1 MALKHD
7 ASTFSP
13 TTYATAVIGS
23 GTIGSRIALML
34 ASGGGEV
41 RLYDPNAD
49 QLEAAR
55 RYVEAELPRVVAGRS
70 GALPGRLVLSR
81 TLQAAVADTW
91 MVVEAIPERLD
102 LKRKMFGDLD
112 RLAPEDAILASNS
125 SSYPTSQLIDAVS
138 RPGRV
143 ANTHYYGGLPEV
155 NVVEVMSC
163 GKTTDEVIACLLERL
178 PAYGLLP
185 FHVLKE
191 SVGFIFNR
199 IWAAI
204 KRESLAVVAEGVST
218 PQVVDQLFESVMGS
232 LGPFRRMDKVG
243 LDVVLDI
250 EEHYAAIRPG
260 IPAEPR
266 QLLKRYIEQGRLGIK
281 SGKGFYSDYEGKG
294 ADPMNAMVPIEGLE
308 NRCST

>member
-7 ASTFSP
+7 ALTFSP
-13 TTYATAVIGS
+13 KTHATAVIGS
-23 GTIGSRIALML
+23 GTMGSRIALML
-34 ASGGGEV
+34 ASSGGEV
-41 RLYDPNAD
+41 RLHDPNAD
-49 QLEAAR
+49 QLEVAR

-70 GALPGRLVLSR
+70 GAVPGRLVLSE
-81 TLQAAVADTW
+81 TVQAAVADTW
-91 MVVEAIPERLD
+91 MVAEAIPERLD

-143 ANTHYYGGLPEV
+143 VNTHYYGGLPEV

-163 GKTTDEVIACLLERL
+163 GKTTDEVIARLFERL

-218 PQVVDQLFESVMGS
+218 PEVVDQLFQSIMGS

-281 SGKGFYSDYEGKG
+281 SGKGFYSDYEEK
-294 ADPMNAMVPIEGLE
+294 APS
-308 NRCST
+308 R

>member
-1 MALKHD
+1 MTLKHD
-7 ASTFSP
+7 DSTFSP

-49 QLEAAR
+49 QLEVAR

-81 TLQAAVADTW
+81 TVQAAVADTW

-102 LKRKMFGDLD
+102 LKRKVFGDLD

-138 RPGRV
+138 HSGRV

-163 GKTTDEVIACLLERL
+163 GKTTDEVIARLFERL

-218 PQVVDQLFESVMGS
+218 PQVVDQLYQRVMGS
-232 LGPFRRMDKVG
+232 LGPFRSMDKVG

-250 EEHYAAIRPG
+250 EEHYAAVRPG

-266 QLLKRYIEQGRLGIK
+266 QLLKRYVEQGHLGIK
-281 SGKGFYSDYEGKG
+281 SGKGFYSDYEEK
-294 ADPMNAMVPIEGLE
+294 APS
-308 NRCST
+308 R

>member
-1 MALKHD
+1 MALKYD
-7 ASTFSP
+7 DSTFSP

-55 RYVEAELPRVVAGRS
+55 RYVEAVLPCVVAGRS

-81 TLQAAVADTW
+81 TVQAAVADTW

-102 LKRKMFGDLD
+102 LKKKMFGDLD

-163 GKTTDEVIACLLERL
+163 GKTTDEVIARLLERL

-185 FHVLKE
+185 VHVLKE

-218 PQVVDQLFESVMGS
+218 PQIVDQLFESIMGS

-250 EEHYAAIRPG
+250 EEHYAAVRPG

-266 QLLKRYIEQGRLGIK
+266 QLLKRYVEQGHLGIK
-281 SGKGFYSDYEGKG
+281 SGKGFYSDYEE
-294 ADPMNAMVPIEGLE
+294 NAPT
-308 NRCST
+308 R

>member
-7 ASTFSP
+7 DSTFSP
-13 TTYATAVIGS
+13 TTHATAVIGS
-23 GTIGSRIALML
+23 GTLGSRIALML

-41 RLYDPNAD
+41 RLYDSNAD
-49 QLEAAR
+49 QLEVAR

-81 TLQAAVADTW
+81 TVQAAVADTW

-125 SSYPTSQLIDAVS
+125 SSYPTSQFIDAVS

-143 ANTHYYGGLPEV
+143 ANTHYYDGLPEV

-163 GKTTDEVIACLLERL
+163 GKTSDEVIARLFERL

-191 SVGFIFNR
+191 SVGFIYNR

-204 KRESLAVVAEGVST
+204 KRESLAVLAEGVST
-218 PQVVDQLFESVMGS
+218 PQVVDQLFQTIMGS

-266 QLLKRYIEQGRLGIK
+266 QLLKRYIEQGHLGIK
-281 SGKGFYSDYEGKG
+281 SGKGFYSDYEEK
-294 ADPMNAMVPIEGLE
+294 APT
-308 NRCST
+308 R

>member
-1 MALKHD
+1 MALEHD
-7 ASTFSP
+7 DSTFSP

-49 QLEAAR
+49 QLEVAR

-81 TLQAAVADTW
+81 TVQAAVADTW

-102 LKRKMFGDLD
+102 LKKKMFGDLD

-163 GKTTDEVIACLLERL
+163 GKTTDEVIARLFERL

-218 PQVVDQLFESVMGS
+218 PHVVDQLFESIMGS

-250 EEHYAAIRPG
+250 EEHYAAILPG

-281 SGKGFYSDYEGKG
+281 SGEGFYSDYEEK
-294 ADPMNAMVPIEGLE
+294 APT
-308 NRCST
+308 R

>member
-1 MALKHD
+1 
-7 ASTFSP
+7 
-13 TTYATAVIGS
+13 
-23 GTIGSRIALML
+23 
-34 ASGGGEV
+34 
-41 RLYDPNAD
+41 
-49 QLEAAR
+49 
-55 RYVEAELPRVVAGRS
+55 
-70 GALPGRLVLSR
+70 
-81 TLQAAVADTW
+81 
-91 MVVEAIPERLD
+91 
-102 LKRKMFGDLD
+102 MFGDLD

-125 SSYPTSQLIDAVS
+125 SSYPTSQFIDVVS

-143 ANTHYYGGLPEV
+143 VNTHYYRLPEV

-163 GKTTDEVIACLLERL
+163 GKTTDEVIARLFERL

-218 PQVVDQLFESVMGS
+218 PEVVDQLFQSVLGS
-232 LGPFRRMDKVG
+232 REVPFRLMDKVG

-281 SGKGFYSDYEGKG
+281 SGKGFYSDYEEK
-294 ADPMNAMVPIEGLE
+294 APT
-308 NRCST
+308 R

>member
-1 MALKHD
+1 MTLKD
-7 ASTFSP
+7 DDLTFNP
-13 TTYATAVIGS
+13 TTHATAVIGS
-23 GTIGSRIALML
+23 GTMGSRIALML
-34 ASGGGEV
+34 ASSGGEV

-49 QLEAAR
+49 QLEVAR

-70 GALPGRLVLSR
+70 GALPGGLVFSR
-81 TLQAAVADTW
+81 TVQAAVADTW

-102 LKRKMFGDLD
+102 LKRKVFGDLD

-125 SSYPTSQLIDAVS
+125 SSCPTSQLIDAVS

-163 GKTTDEVIACLLERL
+163 GKTTDEVIARLFERL

-218 PQVVDQLFESVMGS
+218 PQVVDQLYQRVMGS
-232 LGPFRRMDKVG
+232 LGPFRSMDKVG

-250 EEHYAAIRPG
+250 EEHYAAVRPG

-266 QLLKRYIEQGRLGIK
+266 QLLKRYVGQGHLGIK
-281 SGKGFYSDYEGKG
+281 SGKGFYSDYEE
-294 ADPMNAMVPIEGLE
+294 NAPT
-308 NRCST
+308 R

>member
-7 ASTFSP
+7 DLTFSP
-13 TTYATAVIGS
+13 TTRPTAVIES
-23 GTIGSRIALML
+23 GTLGSRIALML
-34 ASGGGEV
+34 ASSGGEV

-49 QLEAAR
+49 QLEVAR
-55 RYVEAELPRVVAGRS
+55 RYLEAELPRVVAGRS
-70 GALPGRLVLSR
+70 GGSPGRFILSK
-81 TLQAAVADTW
+81 TVQDAVADTW

-102 LKRKMFGDLD
+102 PKRKMFGDLD
-112 RLAPEDAILASNS
+112 CLAPEDAILASNS
-125 SSYPTSQLIDAVS
+125 SSYPTSQFIDAVS

-143 ANTHYYGGLPEV
+143 VNTHYYRPPDV

-163 GKTTDEVIACLLERL
+163 GKTTDEVIAHLFERL
-178 PAYGLLP
+178 PAYGFLP

-191 SVGFIFNR
+191 SVGFIYNR

-218 PQVVDQLFESVMGS
+218 PQVVDQLYQRVMGS
-232 LGPFRRMDKVG
+232 LGPFRSMDKVG

-250 EEHYAAIRPG
+250 EEHYAAVRPG

-266 QLLKRYIEQGRLGIK
+266 QLLKRYVEQGHLGIK
-281 SGKGFYSDYEGKG
+281 SGKGFYSDYEE
-294 ADPMNAMVPIEGLE
+294 NAPT
-308 NRCST
+308 R

>member
-7 ASTFSP
+7 DLTFS
-13 TTYATAVIGS
+13 TTTRPRAVIGS
-23 GTIGSRIALML
+23 GRLGSGIALMVV
-34 ASGGGEV
+34 SSGGEV

-49 QLEAAR
+49 QLEVAR

-70 GALPGRLVLSR
+70 GALPGRLVLSK
-81 TLQAAVADTW
+81 TVQAAVAETW

-102 LKRKMFGDLD
+102 PKRKIFGELD
-112 RLAPEDAILASNS
+112 RLAPEDGILASNS
-125 SSYPTSQLIDAVS
+125 SCDPASQFIDAVS

-143 ANTHYYGGLPEV
+143 ANTHYYRPPDV

-163 GKTTDEVIACLLERL
+163 GKTTDDVIARLLERL

-185 FHVLKE
+185 YLVFKE
-191 SVGFIFNR
+191 SVGFIYNR

-204 KRESLAVVAEGVST
+204 KREALALVDEGVST
-218 PQVVDQLFESVMGS
+218 PQVVDKLFQNILGS
-232 LGPFRRMDKVG
+232 SNGPFRIMDKVG

-281 SGKGFYSDYEGKG
+281 SGKGFYSDYREE
-294 ADPMNAMVPIEGLE
+294 APS
-308 NRCST
+308 R